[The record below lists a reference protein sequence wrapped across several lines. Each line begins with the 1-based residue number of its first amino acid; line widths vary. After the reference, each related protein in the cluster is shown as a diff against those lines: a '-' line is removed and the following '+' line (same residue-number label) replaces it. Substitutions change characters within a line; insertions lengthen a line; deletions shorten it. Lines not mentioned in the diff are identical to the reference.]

1 MTESPHHHVEFD
13 GHAVGDELFKTPELP
28 PLADSIAYI
37 RSLSKPTVTDVLR
50 TARARGKVA
59 VQPRC
64 GVGGQ
69 REQLELLR
77 ALEEGGQPDIHTLTI
92 DAHTRMRR
100 FDQALRGIRERPE
113 DLNGYP
119 LVGHGWIRGRELN
132 DAVRAPIQIRHG
144 SPHPWAL
151 FETALASGFTAF
163 EGGGICYNL
172 PYAKDFPITESLA
185 LWREVDA
192 VCGDL
197 AREGIIV
204 DREYF
209 GTLTAVLMPPSI
221 SLAISF
227 LEAVLAAREG
237 VRCVS
242 IAYPQG
248 GEIVQDTATLRS
260 IPRLAARYLPDTVEC
275 FPVLHQYM
283 GPFPRARR
291 RADALILY
299 GALAARLGGA
309 TKVLTK
315 THQEAFG
322 VPDTEANVAGLA
334 TTHLAA
340 SELLDFITVDEDRVA
355 EESAWIEEEV
365 AEIVEP
371 LLEAGDLLNTI
382 PAAFADGRL
391 DIPFS
396 ASRLARSHI
405 VPARD
410 GTGAIRYL
418 SAGALPFSERTLRRN
433 ALQLDEGDGRP
444 PTRLLD
450 RLSRD
455 INYFAYADTPPG
467 P

>member
-1 MTESPHHHVEFD
+1 MTDLLTGPAATVDPYHE
-13 GHAVGDELFKTPELP
+13 TPELP

-37 RSLSKPTVTDVLR
+37 RSLRKPTVADVLR
-50 TARARGKVA
+50 DASARGKVA

-64 GVGGQ
+64 GVGNQ
-69 REQLELLR
+69 AQQLELLI
-77 ALEEGGQPDIHTLTI
+77 ALEHGGQPDVHTLTI

-100 FDQALRGIRERPE
+100 FDQALRCIRQRPE

-119 LVGHGWIRGRELN
+119 LVGHGWARGRELN

-151 FETALASGFTAF
+151 FETSLASGFTAF

-172 PYAKDFPITESLA
+172 PYAKNFPIEESLA
-185 LWREVDA
+185 LWREVDS

-197 AREGIIV
+197 AREGIVI

-248 GEIVQDTATLRS
+248 GEIVQDVATLRS
-260 IPRLAARYLPDTVEC
+260 IPRLAQRYLPDTVAC
-275 FPVLHQYM
+275 YPVLHQYM

-291 RADALILY
+291 SADALIFY
-299 GALAARLGGA
+299 GSIAARLGGA
-309 TKVLTK
+309 AKVLTK

-322 VPDTEANVAGLA
+322 VPDAEANVHGLA

-340 SELLDFITVDEDRVA
+340 SGLLDFITVDEDRVA
-355 EESAWIEEEV
+355 QEGEWIEQEV

-371 LLEAGDLLNTI
+371 LLDAPGELLSSI
-382 PAAFADGRL
+382 PRAFAEGRL

-396 ASRLARSHI
+396 ASRLARSEI

-410 GTGAIRYL
+410 SSGAIRYL
-418 SAGALPFSERTLRRN
+418 SAGSLPFSDLTRQRHR
-433 ALQLDEGDGRP
+433 LQLEEHDEQTG
-444 PTRLLD
+444 TMRLLD
-450 RLSRD
+450 RLTRD
-455 INYFAYADTPPG
+455 INYFAG
-467 P
+467 K